1 MWVFTPEG
9 MNRNVFCF
17 ALLWWFIYFLISEQE
32 KGDRL
37 TAPGKN
43 NAFLNQTIY
52 VTEEGIV
59 ETSLKKVEST
69 MQGTLS
75 WNYREIYSYAFH
87 VPDLSI

>member
-1 MWVFTPEG
+1 M
-9 MNRNVFCF
+9 
-17 ALLWWFIYFLISEQE
+17 
-32 KGDRL
+32 